1 MGETDLHLSD
11 FWAITYTIDKR
22 EPCLFGENA
31 ISGEWMRIRLQSS
44 LCMLAL
50 CVGGWAFPCAA
61 QVSRGKS
68 VSPAR
73 REEIRAKLHREM
85 EAKRKA
91 RIQERYQDGTRSFVD
106 GRGVVTLTNKADKYR
121 ANTNYTEIEFDYKPI
136 IVPKKYRY
144 IPSPRQYT
152 RGGLEYLVSRYARE
166 YGVPE
171 SLIYAVIKAE
181 SNGNPMAVSS
191 AGARGLMQLMPG
203 TAKDMGV
210 TNIFDPA
217 QNIAGGTQ
225 YLSKL
230 LGYFKG
236 NTTLA
241 LAGYNAGPENVK
253 RYNGIP
259 PFKETQNYVRK
270 VLQLEKSYRRSGV
283 KPSYV
288 FGFTSPKATVIAKA
302 EAMSKPKAA
311 PLKNAAPAT
320 PQATKA
326 AKESAPKTADVSPGK
341 CYTIHFKDGA
351 EKRVDKVKEGKDHY
365 YVTSGHVTSRI
376 RKEQVARI
384 VAPA

>member
-1 MGETDLHLSD
+1 
-11 FWAITYTIDKR
+11 
-22 EPCLFGENA
+22 
-31 ISGEWMRIRLQSS
+31 MRICLQSS
-44 LCMLAL
+44 LCLCLLAL
-50 CVGGWAFPCAA
+50 CIGGWALPCAA
-61 QVSRGKS
+61 QVTRGKS
-68 VSPAR
+68 MSPAR

-85 EAKRKA
+85 EEKRKA
-91 RIQERYQDGTRSFVD
+91 RLRERYQDGTRSFVD

-121 ANTNYTEIEFDYKPI
+121 SNTNYTEIEFDYKPI

-166 YGVPE
+166 YRVPE
-171 SLIYAVIKAE
+171 SLIYAVIKVE
-181 SNGNPMAVSS
+181 SGGNAMAVSS

-203 TAKDMGV
+203 TASDMGV

-230 LGYFKG
+230 LGFFKG
-236 NTTLA
+236 NTSLA

-270 VLQLEKSYRRSGV
+270 VLELEGSYRSSGV

-288 FGFTSPKATVIAKA
+288 FGFTAPKQAVIAKA
-302 EAMSKPKAA
+302 EPMNAPKDVPTKEPAPAA
-311 PLKNAAPAT
+311 P
-320 PQATKA
+320 Q
-326 AKESAPKTADVSPGK
+326 AKEAAQKPVVTDGAAKTADASQGK

-376 RKEQVARI
+376 RKEHVARI